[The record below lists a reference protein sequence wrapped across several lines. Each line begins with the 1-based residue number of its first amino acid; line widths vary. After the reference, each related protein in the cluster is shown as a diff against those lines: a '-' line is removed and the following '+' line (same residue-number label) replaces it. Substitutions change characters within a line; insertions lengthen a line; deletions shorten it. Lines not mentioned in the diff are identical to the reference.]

1 VTLQDI
7 VGWDSPHPCGL
18 STSPSPSV
26 DPTAT
31 AQSPTHGGSQGRASQ
46 LPYSKN
52 AKGQCT
58 TDSYI
63 SLLGESPALSVDDN
77 MHLRK
82 QTSSHSLSNGSDDN
96 LEDSLVCS
104 EMESEV
110 PMSPEWFE
118 AASMMSSAKSRKS
131 EAPMSPEWFEAS
143 TLVGAA
149 AGEKKSMAPM
159 SPEWFEAEASA
170 MLNSAKG
177 KNVEEP
183 MSPEWFEADALLGVA
198 AEAAAKEESEVTMP
212 VPTVTAAAAA
222 VTETDA
228 TLPAAADTAALA
240 AAVAAA
246 GVATAGG
253 ATAGEAVVVAGGMP
267 PIEIPS
273 KRPSLKCVVL
283 FTPSPHPQQLPTS
296 GLCSP
301 PTFGDVPSK
310 TTSLESIL
318 GDKLAPFATG
328 SALVSPKSPSESPAQ
343 SYSPPQT
350 AAKSSRIPVFD
361 GKSWKVARSTDVS
374 PVRSPPQELLGSKS
388 PHVYDAPL
396 RKSVM
401 EPLPAAS
408 NESSNSQSQ
417 RIYSMPLRRV
427 GASST
432 DVSPTNTPP
441 GDVSGYNAVTRK
453 SVTGEALMTDADAAH
468 RGVNKASSA
477 SYSSAGIPPEV
488 SGLLSLRGNVPHLAT
503 YGPSDTESS
512 DLTVPVTKHLLQD
525 TEDYHASGKEVDTTF
540 LTAPGVASAN
550 RPPRPAEGLKIL
562 TSTKAIADMIPHP
575 ENPELLK
582 PPTPVGNS
590 WPAMDVASDGTSQG
604 DAVQHTATAAA
615 QHGTGETAGKGTGV
629 AQVVAGAV
637 ASTAA
642 VAAVGSQMSSIAS
655 SGSPAFNTSPLLDS
669 LLTGNPAKERATT
682 GTSSQPSVTHHF
694 HADQSHYDVDEE
706 DDEEDESSTVTTIVS
721 KGMKRRKINLIHYIH
736 KCAYTHTHHLIYLY
750 ILLICII
757 R

>member
-1 VTLQDI
+1 
-7 VGWDSPHPCGL
+7 
-18 STSPSPSV
+18 
-26 DPTAT
+26 
-31 AQSPTHGGSQGRASQ
+31 
-46 LPYSKN
+46 
-52 AKGQCT
+52 
-58 TDSYI
+58 
-63 SLLGESPALSVDDN
+63 
-77 MHLRK
+77 MHLAK

-131 EAPMSPEWFEAS
+131 DAPMSPEWFEAS

-170 MLNSAKG
+170 MLNSTTG
-177 KNVEEP
+177 KNMDEP

-198 AEAAAKEESEVTMP
+198 AVAAAKEESEVTMP
-212 VPTVTAAAAA
+212 APTVTAAAAVA

-228 TLPAAADTAALA
+228 SLPAAA
-240 AAVAAA
+240 A
-246 GVATAGG
+246 GA
-253 ATAGEAVVVAGGMP
+253 AVVVAGGMQ

-283 FTPSPHPQQLPTS
+283 FTPSPHPQQLPTQ

-301 PTFGDVPSK
+301 PTFGDGPSK
-310 TTSLESIL
+310 TTSLETIL

-343 SYSPPQT
+343 SCSPAQT
-350 AAKSSRIPVFD
+350 AGKSSRIPVFD

-396 RKSVM
+396 RKSIM

-408 NESSNSQSQ
+408 NESSNSQPQ

-441 GDVSGYNAVTRK
+441 SDLTGHNAITRK
-453 SVTGEALMTDADAAH
+453 SFAAEASMTDTDASH

-477 SYSSAGIPPEV
+477 SYGSAGIPPEV
-488 SGLLSLRGNVPHLAT
+488 SGLLSLRGDVPHLAT

-540 LTAPGVASAN
+540 LTAPAVASAN
-550 RPPRPAEGLKIL
+550 RPPRPADGLKIL
-562 TSTKAIADMIPHP
+562 TSPKAIADMIPQP

-582 PPTPVGNS
+582 PPTPVGSS

-604 DAVQHTATAAA
+604 GAVQHTATAAA
-615 QHGTGETAGKGTGV
+615 AAQQGTGKGTGV
-629 AQVVAGAV
+629 AHVVAGTV
-637 ASTAA
+637 AGTAA

-655 SGSPAFNTSPLLDS
+655 SGSPAFTTSPLLDS
-669 LLTGNPAKERATT
+669 LLTGSPARERATM
-682 GTSSQPSVTHHF
+682 GTSSQPGVTQHF

-721 KGMKRRKINLIHYIH
+721 KGTTRRNVELLYYIH
-736 KCAYTHTHHLIYLY
+736 NSRTNVH
-750 ILLICII
+750 II
-757 R
+757 

>member
-1 VTLQDI
+1 
-7 VGWDSPHPCGL
+7 
-18 STSPSPSV
+18 
-26 DPTAT
+26 
-31 AQSPTHGGSQGRASQ
+31 
-46 LPYSKN
+46 
-52 AKGQCT
+52 
-58 TDSYI
+58 
-63 SLLGESPALSVDDN
+63 

-96 LEDSLVCS
+96 VEDSLVCS

-149 AGEKKSMAPM
+149 AGEKQSMAPM

-177 KNVEEP
+177 KNMEEP

-198 AEAAAKEESEVTMP
+198 AVAAAKEESEVTMS
-212 VPTVTAAAAA
+212 VPTPSVTAAAAI
-222 VTETDA
+222 TETDA
-228 TLPAAADTAALA
+228 SLPAPEAAADAAALA

-246 GVATAGG
+246 GVGAGV
-253 ATAGEAVVVAGGMP
+253 ATAGEAVVVVGGMP

-283 FTPSPHPQQLPTS
+283 FTPSPHPQQLPTQ

-301 PTFGDVPSK
+301 PTFGDGPSK
-310 TTSLESIL
+310 TTSLENIL

-343 SYSPPQT
+343 SFSPPQT
-350 AAKSSRIPVFD
+350 AGKSSRIPVFD

-388 PHVYDAPL
+388 
-396 RKSVM
+396 
-401 EPLPAAS
+401 AAS

-417 RIYSMPLRRV
+417 RIYSLPLRRV

-441 GDVSGYNAVTRK
+441 GDVSGNNAVTRK
-453 SVTGEALMTDADAAH
+453 GVTGEASMTDADAAH
-468 RGVNKASSA
+468 RGANKASSA
-477 SYSSAGIPPEV
+477 SYNSAGIPPEV
-488 SGLLSLRGNVPHLAT
+488 SGLLSLRGDVPHLAT

-525 TEDYHASGKEVDTTF
+525 TEDYHSSGKEVDTTF
-540 LTAPGVASAN
+540 LTNSAVASAN

-562 TSTKAIADMIPHP
+562 TSPKAIADMIPHP

-590 WPAMDVASDGTSQG
+590 WPAMDVASDGTTEG
-604 DAVQHTATAAA
+604 GAVQHSA
-615 QHGTGETAGKGTGV
+615 QQGTGAGV

-637 ASTAA
+637 AGTAA

-655 SGSPAFNTSPLLDS
+655 SGSPAFNTSPLLNS
-669 LLTGNPAKERATT
+669 LLTGTPAKERATT
-682 GTSSQPSVTHHF
+682 GTSSQSGVIQHLHPDH
-694 HADQSHYDVDEE
+694 SHYDVDEE
-706 DDEEDESSTVTTIVS
+706 DDEEDDSSTVTTIVS
-721 KGMKRRKINLIHYIH
+721 KGMKRSNVELIYDIH
-736 KCAYTHTHHLIYLY
+736 KRTYRYVHHLIYLN
-750 ILLICII
+750 ILLMYII